1 MMRQIG
7 GSILIFFFFG
17 SSYYLADAVVEGQGL
32 YAELLHALQL
42 LLVEVLQLVQRQ
54 DPVTVQVHA
63 PAPAHTVSYSLR
75 LPSSVEDPNVLNC
88 DRDPW
93 LVVTLSILK
102 KSSWRKKLFARSN

>member
-7 GSILIFFFFG
+7 WIILIFFFFG

-75 LPSSVEDPNVLNC
+75 LSSSVEDPNTLNC

-93 LVVTLSILK
+93 LVTLSI
-102 KSSWRKKLFARSN
+102 